1 MSSGTLEQQFDI
13 AAIASLPSKEVM
25 RVHLKHLN
33 SVAARVISFTG
44 LNQQFIK
51 AEGIHLTDAKGR
63 DYLDFISGYGACNLG
78 HEPQEVLSALKAVEG
93 KPNILQS
100 SLNPYAAKLAELLAR
115 HSPGRLNRVFFCNSG
130 TEGVEAAL
138 KLARIVTGR
147 RILLSTNGAFHGKTF
162 GSLSVS
168 GKNKYRIPFEPLLPD
183 TQRIDYDDLEALE
196 GALRARNVAGFIVE
210 PIQGENGII
219 VPRPGYLKQAELL
232 CKKYETPYILDEVQT
247 GMGRTGRFLCAEYE
261 EVTPD
266 ILVLSKSLG
275 GGVMPIGA
283 MLTTDRLWKK
293 AYGSR
298 ETCLLHTSTF
308 GGNSRACACG
318 IAAVTTLLEKNLIP
332 NAYQQGSY
340 LLEKLEDLK
349 NKSSI
354 LKDVR
359 GKGLMIGLHFERL
372 KGKQTLMEGALS
384 LWVVRQLFHKYH
396 IATAFTLNN
405 YDVLRI
411 YPPLSVTREQITFFF
426 ESLSAVIE
434 SMDKLAKWGLISRM
448 GAGRD

>member
-1 MSSGTLEQQFDI
+1 MTSGTLGQRFDI

-25 RVHLKHLN
+25 HAHLKHLN

-44 LNQQFIK
+44 LHHQFVK

-78 HEPQEVLSALKAVEG
+78 HEPQEVLNALKAVEG

-100 SLNPYAAKLAELLAR
+100 SLNPYAAKLAELLAG
-115 HSPGRLNRVFFCNSG
+115 HLPGSLNRVFFCNSG

-138 KLARIVTGR
+138 KLARISTGR
-147 RILLSTNGAFHGKTF
+147 KILLSANGAYHGKTF
-162 GSLSVS
+162 GALSVS
-168 GKNKYRIPFEPLLPD
+168 GKDKYRIPFEPLLPG
-183 TQRIDYDDLEALE
+183 TKRIDYDNLEALE
-196 GALRARNVAGFIVE
+196 GALRTREVAGFIVE

-219 VPRPGYLKQAELL
+219 VPRRGYLKQAEAL
-232 CKKYETPYILDEVQT
+232 CKQYDTPMILDEVQT
-247 GMGRTGRFLCAEYE
+247 GMGRTGRFVCAEYE
-261 EVTPD
+261 AVNPD
-266 ILVLSKSLG
+266 ILILSKSLG

-283 MLTTDRLWKK
+283 MLSTDRLWKK

-298 ETCLLHTSTF
+298 DTCLLHTSTF
-308 GGNSRACACG
+308 GGNTRACACA
-318 IAAVTTLLEKNLIP
+318 IAAVTTLMEKNLIS
-332 NAYQQGSY
+332 NACRQGSY
-340 LLEKLEDLK
+340 LLEKLENLK
-349 NKSSI
+349 QTSAI

-384 LWVVRQLFHKYH
+384 LWVVRQLFHQH
-396 IATAFTLNN
+396 RIATAFTLNN

-426 ESLSAVIE
+426 ESLSEVLE
-434 SMDKLAKWGLISRM
+434 SMNKLAKWGLVSRM